1 MLLADLIQA
10 ADQLNETDL
19 DQLLQQV
26 VTLRA
31 RRKAPV
37 IPEEEAILLEQIN
50 QSIPTDLRAEY
61 ELLRKKR
68 EAETLTES
76 EHTTLI
82 QLSKH
87 IENLGA
93 QRLEALAKLAQ
104 LRQVPLLTLMETLG
118 IPSVTYV

>member
-1 MLLADLIQA
+1 MLLDDLIQA

-37 IPEEEAILLEQIN
+37 IPEEEAVLLEQIN
-50 QSIPTDLRAEY
+50 QRIPTNLRTEY
-61 ELLRKKR
+61 DLLRGKR
-68 EAETLTES
+68 EAETLTEA
-76 EHTTLI
+76 EHTRLI
-82 QLSKH
+82 QLSQS
-87 IENLGA
+87 IENFGVH
-93 QRLEALAKLAQ
+93 RLDALAKLAQ

-118 IPSVTYV
+118 IPSVTHV

>member
-1 MLLADLIQA
+1 MLLDDLIQA

-37 IPEEEAILLEQIN
+37 IPQEEALLLEQIN
-50 QSIPTDLRAEY
+50 QSIPIDLRTEY
-61 ELLRKKR
+61 EILREKR
-68 EAETLTES
+68 GAETLTEP

-82 QLSKH
+82 QLSKQ

>member
-1 MLLADLIQA
+1 MLLDDLIQA

-37 IPEEEAILLEQIN
+37 IPEEEALLLEQIN
-50 QSIPTDLRAEY
+50 QSIPVDLRTEY
-61 ELLRKKR
+61 QLLREKR
-68 EAETLTES
+68 EAETLTQP

-82 QLSKH
+82 QLSKQ
-87 IENLGA
+87 IENLGV
-93 QRLEALAKLAQ
+93 QRLEALANLAQ
-104 LRQVPLLTLMETLG
+104 LRQVPLLALMETLG
-118 IPSVTYV
+118 IPSVTDV